1 MGAPSTIDGIE
12 AKKFRTINENILLP
26 LALDY
31 RKNKNAQSLKKHF
44 IFMTGST
51 TKVGQ
56 TVAAWEPYVLK
67 S

>member
-1 MGAPSTIDGIE
+1 MP
-12 AKKFRTINENILLP
+12 KV
-26 LALDY
+26 
-31 RKNKNAQSLKKHF
+31 LKKHF